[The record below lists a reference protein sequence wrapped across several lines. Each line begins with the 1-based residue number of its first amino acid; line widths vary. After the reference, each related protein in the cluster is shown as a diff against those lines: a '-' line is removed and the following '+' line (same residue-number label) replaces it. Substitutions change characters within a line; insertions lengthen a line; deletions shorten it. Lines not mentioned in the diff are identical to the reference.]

1 MGSAVHAKKYQVKVG
16 TLAVPGTVT
25 DRTNQFTQVD
35 FEENAAV
42 VESTAFGDTDET
54 YEVGFRNNKWTG
66 SGNWTAAVDAHF
78 GAILGLDTALIAF
91 ELGPQG
97 SATGSVKYTGSGR
110 LVSFKK
116 SGGVKTLNTFSIEF
130 QVSGAVTRGTY

>member
-16 TLAVPGTVT
+16 TSAVPATVT

-35 FEENAAV
+35 FEENAAMV
-42 VESTAFGDTDET
+42 DSTAFGDTDET
-54 YEVGFRNNKWTG
+54 YEVGFKNNKWTG
-66 SGNWTAAVDAHF
+66 SGNWTAALDAHF
-78 GAILGLDTALIAF
+78 GAILGHDTAMAF

-97 SATGSVKYTGSGR
+97 STTGSVKYTGNCR

-116 SGGVKTLNTFSIEF
+116 SGGVKSLNTFSVEF
-130 QVSGAVTRGTY
+130 QVTGAVTRGTYA